1 MMKSLM
7 IKHIDAFTL
16 KAFAGN
22 PAAVVLSGDGL
33 TKEQMQG
40 IAREMNLSETAFI
53 LRASTKHADLRIR
66 WFTPTNEVALCG
78 HATVAGFH
86 ALAEEN
92 SYGMKK
98 NGSHAFRLETAS
110 GILDVHVTKENGCIR
125 VKFAL
130 PLPQFVKVQHLKT
143 DFFSSLG
150 VQSSDFDKRLPSVT
164 CVNAYLPV
172 RRLSVL
178 YDMRPDFQLMKKV
191 LLNKKLLGVCVFST
205 ETVDR
210 SSTFHSRFFAPN
222 DGINEDPVTGSSN
235 GPLGVYMV
243 EQGLVGKS
251 DGLIEMIG
259 EQGDPIGRPGR
270 VKVEVQVDHGKPK
283 SVAIVGSAVTVM
295 EGTLT
300 L

>member
-1 MMKSLM
+1 MKSLT
-7 IKHIDAFTL
+7 IKHIDAFTS

-33 TKEQMQG
+33 TEEQMQN
-40 IAREMNLSETAFI
+40 IAREMNLSETAFV
-53 LRASTKHADLRIR
+53 LSPSNKHADLRIR

-78 HATVAGFH
+78 HATIAGFH

-92 SYGMKK
+92 LYGMKK
-98 NGSHAFRLETAS
+98 NGSYAFHLETAS
-110 GILDVHVTKENGCIR
+110 GILDVLVVKKSGIAT

-130 PLPQFVKVQHLKT
+130 PMPQFKKNQHLKT
-143 DFFSSLG
+143 DFLPSLG
-150 VQSSDFDKRLPSVT
+150 MQENDFDKRLPCVSW
-164 CVNAYLPV
+164 VNAYLPV

-178 YDMRPDFQLMKKV
+178 YDLRPDFQLLKKV
-191 LLNKKLLGVCVFST
+191 LLRKKLLGVCVFSA
-205 ETVDR
+205 ETIDR

-222 DGINEDPVTGSSN
+222 DGIDEDPVTGSAN

-251 DGLIEMIG
+251 DGLIEMVG
-259 EQGDPIGRPGR
+259 EQGDAIGRPGR
-270 VKVEVQVDHGKPK
+270 VKVEVQVEHGKPT
-283 SVAIVGSAVTVM
+283 SVAIVGNAVTVV
-295 EGTLT
+295 EGSLT